1 MLNDCRGVQIVSVG
15 EIVTMKIDRTKR
27 VKVLA
32 ISDYDIV
39 TVQDVETGIR
49 LKFDINDLEPLG
61 GDYEE

>member
-1 MLNDCRGVQIVSVG
+1 MVMSVG

-39 TVQDVETGIR
+39 TVQDIKTGVK
-49 LKFDINDLEPLG
+49 LKIDINDLEPLG
-61 GDYEE
+61 GAYEE

>member
-1 MLNDCRGVQIVSVG
+1 MSVG

-39 TVQDVETGIR
+39 TVQDIKTGVK
-49 LKFDINDLEPLG
+49 LKIDINDLEPLG
-61 GDYEE
+61 GAYEE

>member
-1 MLNDCRGVQIVSVG
+1 MMSLG

-39 TVQDVETGIR
+39 TVQDIKTGE
-49 LKFDINDLEPLG
+49 KTKVDINQLESLG
-61 GDYEE
+61 GTYEE

>member
-1 MLNDCRGVQIVSVG
+1 MSVG

-49 LKFDINDLEPLG
+49 LEFDINDLEPLG

>member
-1 MLNDCRGVQIVSVG
+1 VQIVSVG

-39 TVQDVETGIR
+39 TVQDIETGVS
-49 LKFDINDLEPLG
+49 LKIDINDLEPLG
-61 GDYEE
+61 GAYEE